1 MWDSLAN
8 YSEVNKKMW
17 SDGFLIFVQVDGRLV
32 HGPDLLGK

>member
-1 MWDSLAN
+1 MWDSLAK

-17 SDGFLIFVQVDGRLV
+17 SDGFLFLVQVDGRLV

>member
-8 YSEVNKKMW
+8 YLKVNKKMW

>member
-8 YSEVNKKMW
+8 YLKVNKKMW
-17 SDGFLIFVQVDGRLV
+17 SYGILFLIQVDGRLV